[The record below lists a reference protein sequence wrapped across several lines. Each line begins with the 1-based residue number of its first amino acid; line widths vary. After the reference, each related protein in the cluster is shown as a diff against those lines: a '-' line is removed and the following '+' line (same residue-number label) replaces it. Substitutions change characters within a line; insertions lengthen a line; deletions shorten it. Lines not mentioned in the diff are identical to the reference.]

1 MHGVLV
7 LGLFAGAVALAAYI
21 NDWQELKEFNDSLS
35 EFINIRKEEISLA
48 LDDVINF
55 SLATAVSLP
64 LRV

>member
-35 EFINIRKEEISLA
+35 EFINIRKEEISSA